1 MIYNYIQQYNNT
13 IKTNILICIQT
24 YNNHLVCISESRK
37 IEKCLCFVITLII
50 EFHIFRIIVKLFS
63 ECMSICKR

>member
-13 IKTNILICIQT
+13 IKTKNILMCIQT
-24 YNNHLVCISESRK
+24 YNNRLVCIR
-37 IEKCLCFVITLII
+37 FVITLII

-63 ECMSICKR
+63 ECMSEIAEV